1 MNIKKRLTA
10 ICLTAL
16 TAISSFSV
24 LGVSARS
31 HIVDLDSVIF
41 EYGEDYAKVT
51 NNTDETRLIE
61 VTIDVHSENT
71 GNFIASVR
79 ASKVCGKGESV
90 EVRNKKYTFQLRT
103 ITMVHGLQ
111 RQLLRIRHTESFPG
125 NNYKK
130 ELRL

>member
-1 MNIKKRLTA
+1 MNIRKRFVA

-16 TAISSFSV
+16 TTITSLQA
-24 LGVSARS
+24 LGASAEK
-31 HIVDLDSVIF
+31 HILDLDTVTF
-41 EYGEDYAKVT
+41 EYDGNYAKVT

-90 EVRNKKYTFQLRT
+90 EVRNKKYTHFSYAQLPWFTVYNSSCYASGTQKHSQGT
-103 ITMVHGLQ
+103 IIK
-111 RQLLRIRHTESFPG
+111 RS
-125 NNYKK
+125 
-130 ELRL
+130 

>member
-31 HIVDLDSVIF
+31 HIVDLDSVTF

-90 EVRNKKYTFQLRT
+90 EIRNKKYTHFSYAQLPWFTVYNGSCYASGTQNHSQGT
-103 ITMVHGLQ
+103 IIK
-111 RQLLRIRHTESFPG
+111 RS
-125 NNYKK
+125 
-130 ELRL
+130 